1 MQNYDCAPRLTTC
14 EFYEEFALERNVS
27 LLTVVKLKLFVKNHR
42 GFLITEVI
50 KNSA

>member
-1 MQNYDCAPRLTTC
+1 MMIVPQDLLHLSFRKNLPWT
-14 EFYEEFALERNVS
+14 VS
-27 LLTVVKLKLFVKNHR
+27 LLTVVKLKLFVKNHS